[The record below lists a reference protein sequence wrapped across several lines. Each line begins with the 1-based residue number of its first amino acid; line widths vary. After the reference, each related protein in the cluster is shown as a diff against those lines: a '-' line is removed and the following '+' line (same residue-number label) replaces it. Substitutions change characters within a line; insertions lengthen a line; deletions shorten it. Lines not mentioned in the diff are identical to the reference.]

1 MTIFATVADGGC
13 HFVCEG
19 TRYGQKEF
27 TIERKRHGNQPSS
40 AKTGR
45 RITSREPASDH
56 AAQDFSP
63 ATQTEHT
70 STSAGPSEHEIRL
83 RAYHRYLDR
92 GAFHGADFDDWLQ
105 AEMELKKR

>member
-1 MTIFATVADGGC
+1 M
-13 HFVCEG
+13 
-19 TRYGQKEF
+19 
-27 TIERKRHGNQPSS
+27 
-40 AKTGR
+40 
-45 RITSREPASDH
+45 TSREPAADH
-56 AAQDFSP
+56 VDAGKTHVAQDFSP

-70 STSAGPSEHEIRL
+70 STSPGPSEHEIRL